1 MKILFDVTSLSS
13 YFEKSGHRAGIFYV
27 TLNLLREFVK
37 QNADVTLYCDFS
49 KIYYIKNIP
58 ELGSIPILQDKS
70 LMNRL
75 LGYLMYQ
82 TQNCPSEIQY
92 LCNRIMRAYKKYFG
106 NFNSTN
112 IAEIE
117 KFDIYFSPF
126 EPPSI
131 EIEKANIKKLRMLH
145 DVIPIVEKGVKATN
159 FQWWQWHNRVYN
171 TINSKDYYLANSE
184 YTRMDVLKYFPF
196 IPENHIKTT
205 LLGANEEFFPDRSET
220 PIDKKYIFS
229 LCTLGK
235 RKNIL
240 FAIRN
245 FFEFI
250 NRHNIDDL
258 YLVLGGGVWKRF
270 EKELNETL
278 NQFDR
283 SKVILTGYIDE
294 AELRKYYSNALC
306 FIYPS
311 LYEGFGLPVLEAMK
325 CGCPVISSNATSL
338 PEVIG
343 DCGIMVNPKSDEEMI
358 SAYEKMYYEPEFRS
372 HCILNGLERAN
383 KFTWEKCATEILDYI
398 KSIVE

>member
-1 MKILFDVTSLSS
+1 MKILFDVTSLAS
-13 YFEKSGHRAGIFYV
+13 YFEKNGHRAGIFYV

-37 QNADVTLYCDFS
+37 QNANITLYCDFS

-58 ELGSIPILQDKS
+58 ELAFLPILEDKS
-70 LMNRL
+70 LINRL
-75 LGYLMYQ
+75 LGNFMYQ
-82 TQNCPSEIQY
+82 IRNCPSEIQH
-92 LCNRIMRAYKKYFG
+92 LCNRIRKAYKKYFG
-106 NFNSTN
+106 NYNPTN
-112 IAEIE
+112 VAEIE
-117 KFDIYFSPF
+117 KFDLYFSPF

-131 EIEKANIKKLRMLH
+131 DVEKANIKKLRMIH
-145 DVIPIVEKGVKATN
+145 DVIPIVENGLEKTN
-159 FQWWQWHNRVYN
+159 SQWWQWHNRVYN
-171 TINSKDYYLANSE
+171 TINSRDYYLANSE
-184 YTRMDVLKYFPF
+184 YTRQDILKYFPF
-196 IPENHIKTT
+196 IPEDHIKTT
-205 LLGANEEFFPDRSET
+205 LLGVNDKFFPDKSEK
-220 PIDKKYIFS
+220 PIDKKYVFS

-258 YLVLGGGVWKRF
+258 YLVLGGGVWKKF
-270 EKELNETL
+270 EKELNDTL

-372 HCILNGLERAN
+372 FCISNGLERASY
-383 KFTWEKCATEILDYI
+383 FTWTKCANEIIDYI
-398 KSIVE
+398 KTI

>member
-1 MKILFDVTSLSS
+1 MKILFDITSLAS
-13 YFEKSGHRAGIFYV
+13 YFGKNGQRAGIFYV
-27 TLNLLREFVK
+27 TLNLIREFVK
-37 QNADVTLYCDFS
+37 RNADITLYCDFS
-49 KIYYIKNIP
+49 KFCYIKNIP
-58 ELGSIPILQDKS
+58 ELASIPILQDK
-70 LMNRL
+70 LLINRL
-75 LGYLMYQ
+75 LGHLMYRIRH
-82 TQNCPSEIQY
+82 CPFIVQY
-92 LCNRIMRAYKKYFG
+92 LCNMLIRAYKNYILKY
-106 NFNSTN
+106 SAEN

-131 EIEKANIKKLRMLH
+131 DIEKANIKKLRMIH
-145 DVIPIVEKGVKATN
+145 DVIPIVENGLEKTN
-159 FQWWQWHNRVYN
+159 SQWWQWHNRVYN
-171 TINSKDYYLANSE
+171 TINSRDYYLANSE
-184 YTRMDVLKYFPF
+184 YTRQDILKYFPF

-205 LLGANEEFFPDRSET
+205 LLGVNQGFYPDKFGS
-220 PIDKKYIFS
+220 PINKKYIFS

-250 NRHNIDDL
+250 TRHNIDDL
-258 YLVLGGGVWKRF
+258 YLVLGGGIWRRF
-270 EKELNETL
+270 KKELNDTL
-278 NQFDR
+278 NKFDR

-338 PEVIG
+338 PEVLG
-343 DCGIMVNPKSDEEMI
+343 DCGIMVNPKLDEEMI
-358 SAYEKMYYEPEFRS
+358 TAYEKMYYEPEFRS
-372 HCILNGLERAN
+372 LCISNGLERASHY
-383 KFTWEKCATEILDYI
+383 TWAKCTSDIIDYI
-398 KSIVE
+398 KTI